1 MNSTTLSKLRRFSLK
16 SRLAGFFLFLCL
28 LSCQEPP
35 TEEQRLLQ
43 HATTDGQAASELARR
58 RLAADDLP
66 SALDW
71 WRTAAVLNAEGA
83 LQHALMLQQRLEGK
97 LSTVQ
102 WLAAQV
108 QVDASMLQPLP
119 ASLLA
124 ELGFWS
130 HTVSPVQAAPQQ
142 CQLNIQPVIATAV
155 AERSYQQLQQHWQQD
170 PQLASLPVCFLPVMQ
185 IHASVLNCS
194 EQPGQRIQCDY
205 RRLSHRVQQ
214 GRFQQLLIM
223 GGRGVASFNNGII
236 QLPEQADLALLRH
249 EFLHIA
255 GFLDEYALAPVAAR
269 MVCKAGRIAPNL
281 LVGDDSNTLQRYLQR
296 YPAAA
301 ATLELT
307 PVDTCQAVGIQAYRP
322 IATLNSMRH
331 YEADLPPLY
340 LTLLQ
345 QELTQSERLM
355 PVQYYFAYLA
365 RQNEAWQQ
373 WYSYMQRAAE
383 FGYPPAIQALAGLTP
398 KPELPTER
406 SD

>member
-1 MNSTTLSKLRRFSLK
+1 
-16 SRLAGFFLFLCL
+16 
-28 LSCQEPP
+28 
-35 TEEQRLLQ
+35 
-43 HATTDGQAASELARR
+43 
-58 RLAADDLP
+58 
-66 SALDW
+66 
-71 WRTAAVLNAEGA
+71 
-83 LQHALMLQQRLEGK
+83 
-97 LSTVQ
+97 
-102 WLAAQV
+102 
-108 QVDASMLQPLP
+108 
-119 ASLLA
+119 
-124 ELGFWS
+124 
-130 HTVSPVQAAPQQ
+130 
-142 CQLNIQPVIATAV
+142 
-155 AERSYQQLQQHWQQD
+155 
-170 PQLASLPVCFLPVMQ
+170 
-185 IHASVLNCS
+185 
-194 EQPGQRIQCDY
+194 
-205 RRLSHRVQQ
+205 
-214 GRFQQLLIM
+214 
-223 GGRGVASFNNGII
+223 
-236 QLPEQADLALLRH
+236 
-249 EFLHIA
+249 
-255 GFLDEYALAPVAAR
+255 

-322 IATLNSMRH
+322 IAMLNSMRH

-373 WYSYMQRAAE
+373 WHSYMQRAAE

>member
-1 MNSTTLSKLRRFSLK
+1 MNSTTLSKPGRFRFK

-43 HATTDGQAASELARR
+43 RAATDGNAASELARR

-71 WRTAAVLNAEGA
+71 WRAAAVLNAEGA

-97 LSTVQ
+97 RSTAQ

-119 ASLLA
+119 AALLA
-124 ELGFWS
+124 ELGFWQHS
-130 HTVSPVQAAPQQ
+130 VLAVQPEPQQ
-142 CQLNIQPVIATAV
+142 CQLNIQPVVATAA
-155 AERSYQQLQQHWQQD
+155 AERSYRKLHQHWQQD
-170 PQLASLPVCFLPVMQ
+170 PQLASLPVCFLPVLR
-185 IHASVLNCS
+185 IHAAVLNCS

-205 RRLSHRVQQ
+205 RRLGHRVQQ
-214 GRFQQLLIM
+214 GQFQQLLII
-223 GGRGVASFNNGII
+223 GGRGVASFNNGIM

-281 LVGDDSNTLQRYLQR
+281 LVGDDNSTLQRYLQR

-307 PVDTCQAVGIQAYRP
+307 PVDTCQAVGIPAYRP

-345 QELTQSERLM
+345 QELMQSERLM

-373 WYSYMQRAAE
+373 WYSYMQLAAD
-383 FGYPPAIQALAGLTP
+383 FGYPPAIQALASLA
-398 KPELPTER
+398 PEQPTE
-406 SD
+406 SGD